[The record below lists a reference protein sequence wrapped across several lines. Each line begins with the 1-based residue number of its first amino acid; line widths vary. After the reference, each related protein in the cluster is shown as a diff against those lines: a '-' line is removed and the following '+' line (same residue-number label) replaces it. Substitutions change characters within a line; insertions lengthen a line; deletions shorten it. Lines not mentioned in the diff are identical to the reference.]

1 MTQSKRAPQT
11 VSSRRSLVADLVS
24 ANRVHSQQELL
35 DLMRGKGF
43 SVTQAT
49 LSRDLEALG
58 ATKSPDPEGS
68 GAHYIVPSESNTS
81 LRVQG
86 SQQALVRALH
96 ELLLS
101 AEYSQVMVVVH
112 TPPGGAQFLAG
123 HLDRSGCFDTLGT
136 VAGDDTIFLIARSET
151 QAKKICNDLVALAES
166 GT

>member
-1 MTQSKRAPQT
+1 MESRRAPAT

-24 ANRVHSQQELL
+24 TNRVHSQQELL
-35 DLMRGKGF
+35 ELLRTQGF

-58 ATKSPDPEGS
+58 ATKSLDPGGS
-68 GAHYIVPSESNTS
+68 GAYYIVPSESNTS
-81 LRVQG
+81 LRAQG
-86 SQQALVRALH
+86 SQQALVRTLH

-101 AEYSQVMVVVH
+101 AEYSQVMVVVR

-136 VAGDDTIFLIARSET
+136 VAGDDTIFLVARSET
-151 QAKKICNDLVALAES
+151 EAKKICNDLVALAES

>member
-1 MTQSKRAPQT
+1 MQSRRAPVT

-24 ANRVHSQQELL
+24 TNRVHSQQELL
-35 DLMRGKGF
+35 ELLQTQGF

-58 ATKSPDPEGS
+58 ATKPSDPDGS

-81 LRVQG
+81 LRAQG
-86 SQQALVRALH
+86 SRQALMRALH

-101 AEYSQVMVVVH
+101 AEYSQVMVVVR

-136 VAGDDTIFLIARSET
+136 VAGDDTIFLVARSEIE
-151 QAKKICNDLVALAES
+151 AKKICNDLVALAES

>member
-1 MTQSKRAPQT
+1 MESRRAPTT

-24 ANRVHSQQELL
+24 TNRVHSQQELL
-35 DLMRGKGF
+35 ELLRTQGF

-58 ATKSPDPEGS
+58 ATKSLDPGGS
-68 GAHYIVPSESNTS
+68 GAYYIVPSESNTS
-81 LRVQG
+81 LRAQG
-86 SQQALVRALH
+86 SQQALVRTLH

-101 AEYSQVMVVVH
+101 AEYSQVMIVVR

-136 VAGDDTIFLIARSET
+136 VAGDDTIFLVARSET
-151 QAKKICNDLVALAES
+151 EAKKICNDLVALAES

>member
-1 MTQSKRAPQT
+1 MQSKRAPVT

-24 ANRVHSQQELL
+24 TNRVHSQQELL
-35 DLMRGKGF
+35 ELLQAQGF

-58 ATKSPDPEGS
+58 ATKPSDPDGS

-81 LRVQG
+81 LRAQG
-86 SQQALVRALH
+86 SRQALMRALH

-101 AEYSQVMVVVH
+101 AEYSQVMVVVR

-136 VAGDDTIFLIARSET
+136 VAGDDTIFLVARSEIE
-151 QAKKICNDLVALAES
+151 AKKICNDLVALAES

>member
-58 ATKSPDPEGS
+58 AAKSPDPEGS
-68 GAHYIVPSESNTS
+68 GAHYIVPSE
-81 LRVQG
+81 
-86 SQQALVRALH
+86 
-96 ELLLS
+96 LS

-123 HLDRSGCFDTLGT
+123 HLDRSGRFDTLGT

-151 QAKKICNDLVALAES
+151 QAKKSCNDLVALAES

>member
-1 MTQSKRAPQT
+1 MESRRAPAT

-24 ANRVHSQQELL
+24 TNRVHSQQELL
-35 DLMRGKGF
+35 ELLRTQGF

-58 ATKSPDPEGS
+58 ATKSLDPGGS
-68 GAHYIVPSESNTS
+68 GAYYIVPSESNTS
-81 LRVQG
+81 LRAQG
-86 SQQALVRALH
+86 SQQALVRTLH

-101 AEYSQVMVVVH
+101 AEYSQVMVVVR

-123 HLDRSGCFDTLGT
+123 HLDRSGRFDTLGT
-136 VAGDDTIFLIARSET
+136 VAGDDTIFLVARSET
-151 QAKKICNDLVALAES
+151 EAKKICNDLVALAES

>member
-1 MTQSKRAPQT
+1 MESRRAPAT

-24 ANRVHSQQELL
+24 TNRVHSQQELL
-35 DLMRGKGF
+35 ELLRTQGF

-58 ATKSPDPEGS
+58 ATKSLDPGGS
-68 GAHYIVPSESNTS
+68 GAYYIVPSESNTS
-81 LRVQG
+81 LRAQG
-86 SQQALVRALH
+86 SQQALVRTLH

-101 AEYSQVMVVVH
+101 AEYSQVMIVVR

-136 VAGDDTIFLIARSET
+136 VAGDDTIFLVARSET
-151 QAKKICNDLVALAES
+151 EAKKICNDLVALAES